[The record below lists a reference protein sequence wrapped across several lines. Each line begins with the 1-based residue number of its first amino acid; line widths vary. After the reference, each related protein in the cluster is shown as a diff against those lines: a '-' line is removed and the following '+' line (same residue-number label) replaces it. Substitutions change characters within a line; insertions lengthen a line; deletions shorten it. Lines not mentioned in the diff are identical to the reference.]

1 MSAIKTMRKLSS
13 LLMAVVLLGPG
24 IALAD
29 YDLNMTQSVTS
40 VGKDMYDLH
49 QLVMW
54 ICTIAGILVFGV
66 MIYSMINH
74 RKSKGAVAAQFHES
88 TTVEIIWTTIPLII
102 LVLIAIPAT
111 KTLIEYEDTSNS
123 DVTIKVTGWQWKWQ
137 YEYLNEGVS
146 FFSSLDKASNEARQ
160 TGSGVDVASVENYLL
175 NVDKPIVVPVGK
187 KIRILTTAN
196 DVIHA
201 WWVPELAVKRDAV
214 PGYINESWFKAE
226 KTGTYRGQCAELCG
240 KDHGFMPIVVN
251 VVEEAEY
258 NKWVSSQKSAAVAA
272 SAGSDKTFSKEEL
285 MEKGAGVYTANCAAC
300 HQAGGAGIPGVFPA
314 LVGGPIATG
323 DAKAHIDIVVHGSK
337 QNPAMGAY
345 GPQLNDV
352 DLAAV
357 ITFERNS
364 WGNSASV
371 VQPAD
376 VKAAR

>member
-1 MSAIKTMRKLSS
+1 MSAIKIMRKLSS
-13 LLMAVVLLGPG
+13 GLLAALLLGPG
-24 IALAD
+24 TALAA
-29 YDLNMTQSVTS
+29 YDLNMTQSVTA

-54 ICTIAGILVFGV
+54 ICTIAGVLVFGV

-88 TTVEIIWTTIPLII
+88 TTVEVIWTVIPLVILII
-102 LVLIAIPAT
+102 IAIPAT
-111 KTLIEYEDTSNS
+111 KTLIEYEDTSDS
-123 DVTIKVTGWQWKWQ
+123 DITIKATGWQWKWQ
-137 YEYLNEGVS
+137 YEYLDEGLN
-146 FFSSLDKASNEARQ
+146 FFSSLDKASNDARQ
-160 TGSGVDVASVENYLL
+160 LKSGADVAAVEHYLL
-175 NVDKPIVVPVGK
+175 DVDKPIVVPVNK

-201 WWVPELAVKRDAV
+201 WWVPELAVKRDAI
-214 PGYINESWFKAE
+214 PGFINESWFKAE

-240 KDHGFMPIVVN
+240 KDHGFMPIVVK

-258 NKWVSSQKSAAVAA
+258 AQWVSAQKAAAAAA
-272 SAGSDKTFSKEEL
+272 SAGSDKTFSKDEL
-285 MEKGAGVYTANCAAC
+285 MAKGAEVYTANCAAC
-300 HQAGGAGIPGVFPA
+300 HQANGQGIPGVFPA
-314 LVGGPIATG
+314 LAGGPLVTG
-323 DAKAHIDIVVHGSK
+323 DAKGHIDIVVHGSK
-337 QNPAMGAY
+337 KNPAMGAY

-357 ITFERNS
+357 ITYERNS

-376 VKAAR
+376 VKASR

>member
-1 MSAIKTMRKLSS
+1 MSAIKIMRKLSS
-13 LLMAVVLLGPG
+13 GLLAVLLLGPS

-29 YDLNMTQSVTS
+29 YQLNMTQSVTA
-40 VGKDMYDLH
+40 VGKSIYDTH

-54 ICTIAGILVFGV
+54 ICTIVGIGVFGV
-66 MIYSMINH
+66 IIYSLINH

-88 TTVEIIWTTIPLII
+88 TTVEVIWTVIPLVI

-111 KTLIEYEDTSNS
+111 KTLIDYENTSDS

-137 YEYLNEGVS
+137 YEYLDEGVS
-146 FFSSLDKASNEARQ
+146 FFSNLDKVSNEARQ
-160 TGSGVDVASVENYLL
+160 KGSGANVNDVDHYLL

-187 KIRILTTAN
+187 KIRVLTTSN

-201 WWVPELAVKRDAV
+201 WWVPQLAVKRDAI
-214 PGYINESWFKAE
+214 PGYINESWFKAD
-226 KTGTYRGQCAELCG
+226 KVGTYRGQCAELCG
-240 KDHGFMPIVVN
+240 KDHGFMPIVVK

-258 NKWVSSQKSAAVAA
+258 AQWVSAQKSAAVAA
-272 SAGSDKTFSKEEL
+272 AAGSDKTFTKEEL
-285 MEKGAGVYTANCAAC
+285 MAKGEAVYTANCAAC
-300 HQAGGAGIPGVFPA
+300 HQANGAGIPGVFPA
-314 LVGGPIATG
+314 LAGSAIATG
-323 DAKAHIDIVVHGSK
+323 DAKGHIDIVLHGK
-337 QNPAMGAY
+337 AGTAMAAY

-357 ITFERNS
+357 ITYERHS
-364 WGNSASV
+364 WGNNASV